1 MAIQVVVQAYLLAKK
16 KKKKK
21 EVAAFP
27 IQHKALKCM
36 ARSPQEPV
44 P

>member
-1 MAIQVVVQAYLLAKK
+1 MAIQVVVQAYLLAK